1 MGPGHRLL
9 VRDDRSS
16 DGTLPLL
23 RRLASRESGRIVIL
37 NDLAREGKRG
47 QAPFVR
53 STLRAVP
60 ANGACPLFPR
70 LGACRTFGELLEDSD
85 ADYMALCDQDDVWL
99 PGRIAKPLERVRAVE
114 REQGAATPILAHT
127 DLAVVDENLDTIA
140 PSFWA
145 YRHLDPYRGS
155 ELNRLLVQNVV
166 TGCTTIINR
175 ALARLACPIPESV
188 PMHDWW
194 LALVASAFG
203 RIETVPEAT
212 VLYRQHGNN
221 SVGAICHDWRYVL
234 RLTREVLFR
243 GAVTTCLQRAQQQAV
258 RC

>member
-1 MGPGHRLL
+1 MTLHGREKGTGTICAQHPPG
-9 VRDDRSS
+9 RS
-16 DGTLPLL
+16 
-23 RRLASRESGRIVIL
+23 
-37 NDLAREGKRG
+37 GKWCLS
-47 QAPFVR
+47 PF
-53 STLRAVP
+53 P
-60 ANGACPLFPR
+60 GWE
-70 LGACRTFGELLEDSD
+70 ACRTFGELLEDSD

-175 ALARLACPIPESV
+175 ALARLACPIPESI

-243 GAVTTCLQRAQQQAV
+243 RRNNVSSTGPTAGR